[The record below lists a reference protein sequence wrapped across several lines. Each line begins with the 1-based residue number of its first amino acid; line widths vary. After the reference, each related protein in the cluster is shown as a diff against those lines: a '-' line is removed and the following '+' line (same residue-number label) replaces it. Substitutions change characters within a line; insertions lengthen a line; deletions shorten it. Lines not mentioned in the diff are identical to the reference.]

1 MSLKSSNLLEIKDL
15 KVKIQTDAGVVK
27 AADGI
32 NLKLKN
38 KESLC
43 LVGESGCGKSIVALS
58 IMNLLPE
65 NAVVSGEVWFKGRN
79 LFDLDK
85 EAMRKI
91 RGKKISMIFE
101 QPMTCLNP
109 VFTVGWQIA
118 EAVRV
123 HEEVGKKEAE
133 EKAIKLMELVKI
145 PSLRY
150 NEYPHQFSGGMQQRV
165 MIAMALAYDPLLIIA
180 DEPTTSLD
188 VTTQAQILEL
198 LKRLNRDSSTSLFLI
213 THDLG
218 VVAEMCDSI
227 AVMYA
232 GEVVE
237 YTSVIEFFKSPEHPY
252 SRALLGA
259 ISDAGFKPISGSV
272 PSLTD
277 LPRGCKFH
285 PRCHEAREI
294 CKKKKP
300 EMLEGSSRGV
310 RCHFARS

>member
-1 MSLKSSNLLEIKDL
+1 MSQKLSNLLEIKDL
-15 KVKIQTDAGVVK
+15 KVKIQTDAGIVK

-65 NAVVSGEVWFKGRN
+65 NAVVSGEVRFKGRN

-123 HEEVGKKEAE
+123 HEEVGKKEAK

-165 MIAMALAYDPLLIIA
+165 MIAMALAYEPLLIIA

-237 YTSVIEFFKSPEHPY
+237 YTSVIEFFKSPKHPY

-294 CKKKKP
+294 CKEKKP
-300 EMLEGSSRGV
+300 EMLEGSSSGV